1 LYKHSI
7 LTLVLLTFVV
17 VGCGDD
23 NGTDPE
29 LPGTINGTVASALGG
44 DAIVGATVTTSPATR
59 SVVTN
64 MLGEFTIEN
73 VPPGNY
79 SVIAAHDSFTTNSIP
94 AAVTSNDTTVA
105 DVSLAWAC
113 PTSGLIAYYP
123 LDGDASDE
131 SINDNHG
138 TVLGAVPVTDRFG
151 RSNCALVFD
160 GVDDYIRVPYSSVF
174 DLTNALTAAAWV
186 TVVDDGDTRIIINK
200 GQTWS
205 LHFGYSGQLC
215 SDIPPAYGEPYFHA
229 SVAVVENAWHH
240 VAVTLDG
247 GNHFRLFFDGQL
259 VADSVTTGALP
270 TDDLDLHIGNN
281 SPTPWDD
288 GAYNGNIDEVRVYN
302 RALTEEEIRT
312 LYNEH

>member
-59 SVVTN
+59 SDVTN

-73 VPPGNY
+73 VPPGYY

-138 TVLGAVPVTDRFG
+138 TVIGAVPVTDRFG
-151 RSNCALVFD
+151 RSNCAFDFD
-160 GVDDYIRVPYSSVF
+160 GLNDYIRVPYNSIF
-174 DLTNALTAAAWV
+174 DLTDALTAAAWV
-186 TVVDDGDTRIIINK
+186 TVVDDGDIRIIINK
-200 GQTWS
+200 GQTWDF
-205 LHFGYSGQLC
+205 HFGYTGQLC
-215 SDIPPAYGEPYFHA
+215 TDMPGSGPYFCA
-229 SVAVVENAWHH
+229 SVAIVENAWHH
-240 VAVTLDG
+240 AALTI
-247 GNHFRLFFDGQL
+247 GNDHYRLYFDGQL
-259 VADSVTTGALP
+259 VADSLTTVTMP

-288 GAYNGNIDEVRVYN
+288 AAYNGNIDEVRVYN